1 MRIPALK
8 ASNVQELRKLV
19 KQVPTELRD
28 AARIERREFLKM
40 DAKHPDSSSYA
51 ISRGGAQA
59 ASKLAKFIDELRS
72 QNATEFYNK
81 QPFTISTERKMPN
94 VVKASSFLG

>member
-1 MRIPALK
+1 MRIPSVK

-19 KQVPTELRD
+19 KQVPTELRN
-28 AARIERREFLKM
+28 AARKERREFLKM
-40 DAKHPDSSSYA
+40 DLTQPGSASYVIA
-51 ISRGGAQA
+51 RDGAQE
-59 ASKLAKFIDELRS
+59 ASKLAKFIDELRL

-81 QPFTISTERKMPN
+81 QPFTISTERKIPN